1 MSDEVIRQYLK
12 DHLRLKI
19 VETGDNWHS
28 CTKLQLQ
35 LDGESI
41 SSVDLESFEDG

>member
-19 VETGDNWHS
+19 VETGDNWYS

-35 LDGESI
+35 LDGETI
-41 SSVDLESFEDG
+41 SSVDLETFQDG